1 MMRSKWYFL
10 LIGVFMISLTPPQQ
24 QKIKVYM
31 VGDSTMANKAANKFP
46 ETGWGQV
53 FNEYFN
59 NNVTILN
66 HAQNGRST
74 KSFINEKRWQA
85 VLDSLKQGD
94 YVFIEFG
101 HNDEKVEKPAVG
113 TTLDEFRANLIKYVN
128 EARAK
133 KAIPVLLTPVERRS
147 FKDGQLAD
155 SHGKYPDVIREVAKE
170 FKVPFID
177 MQLKSR
183 ATLVSAGE
191 EPSAKLFLQGDSG
204 VLANYPKGVKDNTHF
219 NQDGAKTMA
228 GLAAQGLKEL
238 NLPLAKYLK

>member
-1 MMRSKWYFL
+1 MRSQWFFL
-10 LIGVFMISLTPPQQ
+10 LMGIFMLSLTLAQQ
-24 QKIKVYM
+24 QKVKVYM

-53 FNEYFN
+53 FSEYFN
-59 NNVTILN
+59 NNVTISN

-85 VLDSLKQGD
+85 VLDSLKKGD

-113 TTLDEFRANLIKYVN
+113 TSLDEFRTNLIKYVT

-147 FKDGQLAD
+147 FKDGQLTD
-155 SHGKYPDVIREVAKE
+155 SHGKYPDVVRAVAKE
-170 FKVPFID
+170 FNVPFID

-183 ATLVSAGE
+183 AALTTAGE
-191 EPSAKLFLQGDSG
+191 GPSAKLFLQGDSG

-219 NQDGAKTMA
+219 NRDGAKTMA
-228 GLAAQGLKEL
+228 GLAAQGIKEL

>member
-1 MMRSKWYFL
+1 MRSKWFFL
-10 LIGVFMISLTPPQQ
+10 LIGVFMLSLTLPQQ
-24 QKIKVYM
+24 QKVKVYM

-53 FNEYFN
+53 FNECFN
-59 NNVTILN
+59 SNVTIAN

-113 TTLDEFRANLIKYVN
+113 TTLDEFRTNLIKYVT

-133 KAIPVLLTPVERRS
+133 KAIPILLTPVERRS
-147 FKDGQLAD
+147 FKDGQLTD
-155 SHGKYPDVIREVAKE
+155 SHGKYPDVVRAVAKE
-170 FKVPFID
+170 FNVPFID

-183 ATLVSAGE
+183 ATLLTAGE
-191 EPSAKLFLQGDSG
+191 GPSAKLFLQGDSG

-228 GLAAQGLKEL
+228 GLAAQGIREL